1 MKHEKKYEIMGLL
14 DDRIYEE
21 VLQKREELTR
31 GGVHRTGNRLRR
43 MLLIAACVALLAV
56 GVTAAFLPAML
67 SDPGV
72 DTPPTAESESA
83 ATPFPDAEW
92 VEDPTI
98 VQVQR
103 LSSIRQSF
111 VDRSDSI
118 TSDPYMT
125 STDAVAESPGQRLI
139 LIRFNCREDEQIV
152 VTPSQGC
159 AVSVAIQKEGA
170 NGRPIWYRI
179 DPMDGSETY
188 ARELVTTR
196 SSSKYP
202 HGETVLLGKS
212 LTVSG
217 TDALLWQYSDEGVS
231 CVQDNF
237 VDFTVINEDGQITGA
252 GSVYVG
258 GLDLIPLTEN
268 KTYYDG
274 SDARFNTI
282 YRESV
287 LGAYRC
293 DSAMVKRSDI
303 AELLDELHQKAEE
316 VRAEIFKDLSADSF
330 KFSVRKLKQEQSE
343 SFIVKEEDGSMEMF
357 MSMVS
362 YRGDDRYAIVM
373 NHDGSKN
380 FFLYNGIYQMIQET
394 EIDAAA
400 ENGAMLK
407 GRYILAD
414 GTIVRVDFLGEPL
427 FTIHLPAM

>member
-72 DTPPTAESESA
+72 DTPPAAESESA

-125 STDAVAESPGQRLI
+125 STDVVAESPGQRLI

-170 NGRPIWYRI
+170 NGRPIW
-179 DPMDGSETY
+179 
-188 ARELVTTR
+188 
-196 SSSKYP
+196 
-202 HGETVLLGKS
+202 
-212 LTVSG
+212 
-217 TDALLWQYSDEGVS
+217 
-231 CVQDNF
+231 
-237 VDFTVINEDGQITGA
+237 
-252 GSVYVG
+252 
-258 GLDLIPLTEN
+258 
-268 KTYYDG
+268 
-274 SDARFNTI
+274 
-282 YRESV
+282 
-287 LGAYRC
+287 
-293 DSAMVKRSDI
+293 
-303 AELLDELHQKAEE
+303 
-316 VRAEIFKDLSADSF
+316 
-330 KFSVRKLKQEQSE
+330 
-343 SFIVKEEDGSMEMF
+343 
-357 MSMVS
+357 
-362 YRGDDRYAIVM
+362 
-373 NHDGSKN
+373 
-380 FFLYNGIYQMIQET
+380 
-394 EIDAAA
+394 
-400 ENGAMLK
+400 
-407 GRYILAD
+407 
-414 GTIVRVDFLGEPL
+414 
-427 FTIHLPAM
+427 

>member
-1 MKHEKKYEIMGLL
+1 MKKTRYQACLLISEL
-14 DDRIYEE
+14 DDDMILEAELANVPVRAGKYRSRYGMKRIL
-21 VLQKREELTR
+21 V
-31 GGVHRTGNRLRR
+31 
-43 MLLIAACVALLAV
+43 IAACIAMLAV
-56 GVTAAFLPAML
+56 IAVSMLLPAML
-67 SDPGV
+67 SDAEVTTDPS
-72 DTPPTAESESA
+72 DTQAPPV
-83 ATPFPDAEW
+83 FDAEW

-125 STDAVAESPGQRLI
+125 STVAVAESPGQRLI

-152 VTPSQGC
+152 VTPSQDC

-170 NGRPIWYRI
+170 NDRPVWYRI

-188 ARELVTTR
+188 ARELVTSR

-282 YRESV
+282 YRASI

-293 DSAMVKRSDI
+293 DSAMVERSDI

-316 VRAEIFKDLSADSF
+316 VRAEMFKDLSADSF
-330 KFSVRKLKQEQSE
+330 KFSIRKLKQEQSE

-400 ENGAMLK
+400 EHGAMLK